1 MYVVASVL
9 FIFSNTKSD
18 VLDMILPD
26 EVVHLYVAI
35 GLLVA
40 LQATEKYLPSITDT
54 LVGDVVLNVG

>member
-1 MYVVASVL
+1 M
-9 FIFSNTKSD
+9 IF
-18 VLDMILPD
+18 PD